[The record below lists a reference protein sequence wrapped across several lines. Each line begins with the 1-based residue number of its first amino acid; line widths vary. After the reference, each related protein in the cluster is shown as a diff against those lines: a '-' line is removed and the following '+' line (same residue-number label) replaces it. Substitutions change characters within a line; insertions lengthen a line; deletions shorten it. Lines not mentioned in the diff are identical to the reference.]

1 MTMDSTQSLQNHDR
15 ERTMEPT
22 ELGETDSVSRWNSL
36 FRCSTNGLRPASL
49 RTVSDRRDS
58 ADRSF
63 GVRPEAI
70 SDASRYYSR
79 PNSTTAAAIVT
90 TGSTT
95 KVIQLST
102 RATTSERIA
111 GGVMNERVAAITFI
125 VLFFVLS
132 EVGYQAAA
140 LVGMFCTV
148 ICQTVIDAMNVGK
161 NPPW

>member
-36 FRCSTNGLRPASL
+36 FRCSTNGLRPASF

-63 GVRPEAI
+63 RIRPEAI

-79 PNSTTAAAIVT
+79 PDSTTAAVIT
-90 TGSTT
+90 TRSTT
-95 KVIQLST
+95 KIVQLST
-102 RATTSERIA
+102 RATTSEGIA

-132 EVGYQAAA
+132 EFGYQAAA
-140 LVGMFCTV
+140 LVGMFCTI
-148 ICQTVIDAMNVGK
+148 ICQTTIDAMNVGK